1 MAKQKARGKKRNAEI
16 SNAETI
22 AAMEES
28 IRLMNDPN
36 VKGLP
41 VKEALVE
48 LKKQWNLLLENEEKS
63 INALFYIK
71 WLK

>member
-1 MAKQKARGKKRNAEI
+1 MAKQKARSKKRNTEI
-16 SNAETI
+16 PNAETV

-41 VKEALVE
+41 VEEALAE
-48 LKKQWNLLLENEEKS
+48 LKKQ
-63 INALFYIK
+63 
-71 WLK
+71 

>member
-48 LKKQWNLLLENEEKS
+48 LKKQ
-63 INALFYIK
+63 
-71 WLK
+71 